1 MEGAKMTFIVRNY
14 QDSDLEPVVHL
25 WEVTPGMA
33 SVYSIAECIMSLRAG
48 SPAVVAVHQDK
59 VVGAAVASV
68 TDARAWVMR
77 VAVDPDHRGEGVPS
91 SLLTHLEDRLVNA
104 GVATISYLLAQEE
117 QMAEGLSRAGY
128 TRHEAAAYWEKR
140 EALTPGEALTLNALG
155 GRVLTRDLWQR
166 LAGMHDEKDII
177 DKRVVM
183 PLSNPERASAHGVMA
198 PHAIVLFGPPGTGK
212 TTFARAIAS
221 RLSWPFVEIFPSRL
235 TTEATGLAQALH
247 DTFALVDNLEKVLVF
262 IDEVEEI
269 ASAREGVSKSPAHGV
284 TNELLKIIP
293 AFRQRDTRLLVCAT
307 NSVRSLD
314 QAFMRPGRFDY
325 VIPIGPPDAY
335 ARAAIW
341 TSFVSRS
348 SRADVD
354 IEALVEASE
363 HFTPADIE
371 FASRSA
377 AQASFE
383 REMASGEAAGPV
395 GAATGDYLLA
405 ISLTRRTVS
414 DLDITRFDEDIA
426 LFGRL

>member
-1 MEGAKMTFIVRNY
+1 
-14 QDSDLEPVVHL
+14 
-25 WEVTPGMA
+25 
-33 SVYSIAECIMSLRAG
+33 MS
-48 SPAVVAVHQDK
+48 
-59 VVGAAVASV
+59 
-68 TDARAWVMR
+68 
-77 VAVDPDHRGEGVPS
+77 
-91 SLLTHLEDRLVNA
+91 
-104 GVATISYLLAQEE
+104 
-117 QMAEGLSRAGY
+117 EGLARAGY
-128 TRHEAAAYWEKR
+128 VRQDTAAYWEKR
-140 EALTPGEALTLNALG
+140 EALTPGEATTLNALG
-155 GRVLTRDLWQR
+155 GRVLARDLWQR

-183 PLSNPERASAHGVMA
+183 PLSNPERAAAHGVA
-198 PHAIVLFGPPGTGK
+198 PPHAIVLFGPPGTGK

-235 TTEATGLAQALH
+235 TTEPAGLAQALH
-247 DTFALVDNLEKVLVF
+247 DTFAQIDDLERVLVF

-269 ASAREGVSKSPAHGV
+269 ASTREGVGKSPAHGV

-325 VIPIGPPDAY
+325 VIPIGPPDQT

-341 TSFVSRS
+341 QSFASQSSRS
-348 SRADVD
+348 DIDVD
-354 IEALVEASE
+354 ALVAASK

-377 AQASFE
+377 AQVSFE
-383 REMASGEAAGPV
+383 REMSGAATGGPV
-395 GAATGDYLLA
+395 GASTEDYLRA
-405 ISLTRRTVS
+405 IAQTRRTVS
-414 DLDITRFDEDIA
+414 DVDITLFEEDIA

>member
-1 MEGAKMTFIVRNY
+1 MSFIVRNY
-14 QDSDLEPVVHL
+14 HDSDLEPVVHL

-33 SVYSIAECIMSLRAG
+33 SVYSIAECIVALRSGA
-48 SPAVVAVHQDK
+48 PAVVAVHQDT
-59 VVGAAVASV
+59 VVGAAVANVS
-68 TDARAWVMR
+68 DSRAWVMR
-77 VAVDPDHRGEGVPS
+77 VAVDPTHRGEGVPS
-91 SLLTHLEDRLVNA
+91 AVLTHLEERLVNE

-117 QMAEGLSRAGY
+117 QMSEGLARAGY
-128 TRHEAAAYWEKR
+128 VRHEAAAYWEKR
-140 EALTPGEALTLNALG
+140 EALTPGEATTLSALG

-166 LAGMHDEKDII
+166 LAGMHEEKDII

-183 PLSNPERASAHGVMA
+183 PLSHPERASAHGVLP

-221 RLSWPFVEIFPSRL
+221 RLAWPFVEIFPSRL
-235 TTEATGLAQALH
+235 TSEPGGLAQALH
-247 DTFALVDNLEKVLVF
+247 DTFALIDDLEKVLVF

-269 ASAREGVSKSPAHGV
+269 ASIREGVGKSPAHGV

-293 AFRQRDTRLLVCAT
+293 AFRQHDTRLLVCAT

-314 QAFMRPGRFDY
+314 QAFLRPGRFDY
-325 VIPIGPPDAY
+325 VIPIGPPDAT

-341 TSFVSRS
+341 ESFVSRS

-354 IEALVEASE
+354 IAELVKASA

-383 REMASGEAAGPV
+383 REMNSGNAEGPV
-395 GAATGDYLLA
+395 GASTQDYLHA
-405 ISLTRRTVS
+405 IAQTRRTVS
-414 DLDITRFDEDIA
+414 DIDIECFEEDIA

>member
-1 MEGAKMTFIVRNY
+1 MSFIVRNY

-25 WEVTPGMA
+25 WEVTPGMS
-33 SVYSIAECIMSLRAG
+33 SVYSIAECIAALRGDAF
-48 SPAVVAVHQDK
+48 AIVAVHQDT
-59 VVGAAVASV
+59 VVGAAVANVSES
-68 TDARAWVMR
+68 RAWVMR
-77 VAVDPDHRGEGVPS
+77 LAVDSNHRGEGVPS
-91 SLLTHLEDRLVNA
+91 ALLTHLEDRLVNA
-104 GVATISYLLAQEE
+104 GVATISYLLTEEE
-117 QMAEGLSRAGY
+117 QMADGLQRAGY
-128 TRHEAAAYWEKR
+128 TRREAAAYWEKR

-155 GRVLTRDLWQR
+155 GRVLARDLWPK
-166 LAGMHDEKDII
+166 LAGMHEEKDVI

-235 TTEATGLAQALH
+235 TADAAGMAQALH
-247 DTFALVDNLEKVLVF
+247 DTFALVDELEKVLVF

-307 NSVRSLD
+307 NSVRTLD
-314 QAFMRPGRFDY
+314 QAFLRPGRFDY
-325 VIPIGPPDAY
+325 VIPIGPPDTA

-341 TSFVSRS
+341 ASFVSRS
-348 SRADVD
+348 SRSDVD
-354 IEALVEASE
+354 IDALVEASE

-377 AQASFE
+377 AQVSFE
-383 REMASGEAAGPV
+383 REMSGDIGEIV
-395 GAATGDYLLA
+395 GASTSDYLSA
-405 ISLTRRTVS
+405 ISHIRRTVS
-414 DLDITRFDEDIA
+414 DVDIQLFEEDIA

>member
-1 MEGAKMTFIVRNY
+1 MSFIVRNY

-25 WEVTPGMA
+25 WEVTPGMS
-33 SVYSIAECIMSLRAG
+33 SVYSIAECIAALRGDAL
-48 SPAVVAVHQDK
+48 AIVAVHQDT

-68 TDARAWVMR
+68 SESRAWVMR
-77 VAVDPDHRGEGVPS
+77 LAVDSNHRGEGVPS
-91 SLLTHLEDRLVNA
+91 ALLTHLEDRLVNA
-104 GVATISYLLAQEE
+104 GVATISYLLTEEE
-117 QMAEGLSRAGY
+117 QMADGLQRAGY
-128 TRHEAAAYWEKR
+128 TRREAAAYWEKR
-140 EALTPGEALTLNALG
+140 EALTPGEAITLNALG
-155 GRVLTRDLWQR
+155 GRVLTRDLWPK
-166 LAGMHDEKDII
+166 LAGMHEEKEII

-235 TTEATGLAQALH
+235 TTDSAGMAQALH
-247 DTFALVDNLEKVLVF
+247 DTFALVDELEKVLVF

-307 NSVRSLD
+307 NSVRTLD
-314 QAFMRPGRFDY
+314 QAFLRPGRFDY
-325 VIPIGPPDAY
+325 VIPIGPPDAS

-348 SRADVD
+348 SRADVNID
-354 IEALVEASE
+354 ALVKASE
-363 HFTPADIE
+363 HFTPADME

-383 REMASGEAAGPV
+383 REMSGDTGEVV
-395 GAATGDYLLA
+395 GASTEDYLFA
-405 ISLTRRTVS
+405 ITHTRRTVS
-414 DLDITRFDEDIA
+414 DVDIQLFDEDIA

>member
-1 MEGAKMTFIVRNY
+1 MSFIVRNY

-25 WEVTPGMA
+25 WELTPGMA
-33 SVYSIAECIMSLRAG
+33 SVYSIAECISALRDD
-48 SPAVVAVHQDK
+48 AVAIVAVHQDT

-68 TDARAWVMR
+68 SESRAWVMR
-77 VAVDPDHRGEGVPS
+77 LAVDSNHRGEGVPS
-91 SLLTHLEDRLVNA
+91 ALLTHLENRLVNA
-104 GVATISYLLAQEE
+104 GVATISYLLAEEE
-117 QMAEGLSRAGY
+117 QMADGLLRAGY
-128 TRHEAAAYWEKR
+128 TRRETAAYWEKR
-140 EALTPGEALTLNALG
+140 EALTPGEAITLNTLG
-155 GRVLTRDLWQR
+155 GRVLTRDLWPK
-166 LAGMHDEKDII
+166 LAGMHEEKEII

-183 PLSNPERASAHGVMA
+183 PLANPERASAHGVMA

-235 TTEATGLAQALH
+235 TADSAGMAQALH
-247 DTFALVDNLEKVLVF
+247 DTFTLIDELEKVLVF

-307 NSVRSLD
+307 NSVRTLD
-314 QAFMRPGRFDY
+314 QAFLRPGRFDY
-325 VIPIGPPDAY
+325 IIPIGPPDAS

-341 TSFVSRS
+341 SSFVSRS
-348 SRADVD
+348 SRADVN
-354 IEALVEASE
+354 INALVEASE
-363 HFTPADIE
+363 FFTPADIE

-383 REMASGEAAGPV
+383 REMGGGTGEVV
-395 GAATGDYLLA
+395 GASTDDYLFA
-405 ISLTRRTVS
+405 ITHTRRTVS
-414 DLDITRFDEDIA
+414 DVDIKLFDEDIA
-426 LFGRL
+426 HFGRL

>member
-1 MEGAKMTFIVRNY
+1 MSFIVRNY
-14 QDSDLEPVVHL
+14 QDSDLESVVHL

-33 SVYSIAECIMSLRAG
+33 SVYSIAECIVSLRAG
-48 SPAVVAVHQDK
+48 TPAVVAVHKDI

-68 TDARAWVMR
+68 SDSRAWIMR
-77 VAVDPDHRGEGVPS
+77 LSVDPTRRGEGVPS
-91 SLLTHLEDRLVNA
+91 ALLTHLEETLVNS
-104 GVATISYLLAQEE
+104 GVATISYLLAEE
-117 QMAEGLSRAGY
+117 EMVSEGLARAGY

-140 EALTPGEALTLNALG
+140 EAFTPGEATTLNALG

-166 LAGMHDEKDII
+166 LAGMHDEKEII

-183 PLSNPERASAHGVMA
+183 PLSNPERASAHGVIS

-235 TTEATGLAQALH
+235 TAESAGLAQALH
-247 DTFALVDNLEKVLVF
+247 DTFALIDELEKVLVF

-269 ASAREGVSKSPAHGV
+269 ASAREGVGKSPAHGV

-314 QAFMRPGRFDY
+314 QAFLRPGRFDY
-325 VIPIGPPDAY
+325 VIPIGPPDAT
-335 ARAAIW
+335 ARDAIW
-341 TSFVSRS
+341 RSFVSRS
-348 SRADVD
+348 SRADID
-354 IEALVEASE
+354 ISALVDASE
-363 HFTPADIE
+363 YFTPADME
-371 FASRSA
+371 FSSRSA
-377 AQASFE
+377 AQTSFE
-383 REMASGEAAGPV
+383 REMVSGDAGGQV
-395 GAATGDYLLA
+395 GASTEDYLSA
-405 ISLTRRTVS
+405 INQTRRTVS
-414 DLDITRFDEDIA
+414 DIDIKCFGEDIA

>member
-1 MEGAKMTFIVRNY
+1 MSFIVRNY

-25 WEVTPGMA
+25 WELTPGMA
-33 SVYSIAECIMSLRAG
+33 SVYSIAECISALRDD
-48 SPAVVAVHQDK
+48 AVAIVAVHQDT

-68 TDARAWVMR
+68 SESRAWVMR
-77 VAVDPDHRGEGVPS
+77 LAVDSNHRGEGVPS
-91 SLLTHLEDRLVNA
+91 ALLTHLENRLVNA
-104 GVATISYLLAQEE
+104 GVATISYLLAEEE
-117 QMAEGLSRAGY
+117 QMADGLLRAGY
-128 TRHEAAAYWEKR
+128 TRRETAAYWEKR
-140 EALTPGEALTLNALG
+140 EALTPGEAITLNTLG
-155 GRVLTRDLWQR
+155 GRVLTRDLWPK
-166 LAGMHDEKDII
+166 LAGMHEEKEII

-183 PLSNPERASAHGVMA
+183 PLANPERASAHGVMA

-235 TTEATGLAQALH
+235 TADSAGMAQALH
-247 DTFALVDNLEKVLVF
+247 DTFTLIDELEKVLVF

-307 NSVRSLD
+307 NSVRTLD
-314 QAFMRPGRFDY
+314 QAFLRPGRFDY
-325 VIPIGPPDAY
+325 IIPIGPPDAS

-341 TSFVSRS
+341 SSFVSRS
-348 SRADVD
+348 SRADVN
-354 IEALVEASE
+354 INALVAASE
-363 HFTPADIE
+363 FFTPADIE

-383 REMASGEAAGPV
+383 REMGGGTGEVV
-395 GAATGDYLLA
+395 GASTEDYLFA
-405 ISLTRRTVS
+405 ITHTRRTVS
-414 DLDITRFDEDIA
+414 DVDIKLFDEDIA
-426 LFGRL
+426 HFGRL

>member
-1 MEGAKMTFIVRNY
+1 MSFIVRNY

-25 WEVTPGMA
+25 WEVTPGMS
-33 SVYSIAECIMSLRAG
+33 SVYSIAECIASLRAG
-48 SPAVVAVHQDK
+48 GLAVVAVHQDM
-59 VVGAAVASV
+59 VVGAAIASV
-68 TDARAWVMR
+68 SESRAWVMR
-77 VAVDPDHRGEGVPS
+77 IAVDPTHRGEGVPS
-91 SLLTHLEDRLVNA
+91 ALLTHLEERLVNA
-104 GVATISYLLAQEE
+104 GVATISYVMSSEE
-117 QMAEGLSRAGY
+117 QMSDGFARAGY
-128 TRHEAAAYWEKR
+128 TRREAAAYWEKR
-140 EALTPGEALTLNALG
+140 EALTPGEANTLNALG
-155 GRVLTRDLWQR
+155 GRVLSRDLWQR

-221 RLSWPFVEIFPSRL
+221 RLAWPFVEIFPSRL
-235 TTEATGLAQALH
+235 TADSAGLAQALH
-247 DTFALVDNLEKVLVF
+247 DTFALVDDLEKVLVF

-314 QAFMRPGRFDY
+314 QAFLRPGRFDY
-325 VIPIGPPDAY
+325 VIPIGPPDAS

-341 TSFVSRS
+341 SSFISRS
-348 SRADVD
+348 SRTDVD
-354 IEALVEASE
+354 IDALVAASE

-377 AQASFE
+377 AQVSFE
-383 REMASGEAAGPV
+383 REMSGDVSERV
-395 GAATGDYLLA
+395 GASTQDYLFA
-405 ISLTRRTVS
+405 IGQTRRTVS
-414 DLDITRFDEDIA
+414 DLDIQLFDEDIS

>member
-1 MEGAKMTFIVRNY
+1 METKLQTLDVFMFLITF
-14 QDSDLEPVVHL
+14 
-25 WEVTPGMA
+25 M
-33 SVYSIAECIMSLRAG
+33 
-48 SPAVVAVHQDK
+48 AVV
-59 VVGAAVASV
+59 GPVAFVSSGSQLGTKLPVLDVFIFFITFLSV
-68 TDARAWVMR
+68 ITI
-77 VAVDPDHRGEGVPS
+77 GSKFVPK
-91 SLLTHLEDRLVNA
+91 A
-104 GVATISYLLAQEE
+104 
-117 QMAEGLSRAGY
+117 
-128 TRHEAAAYWEKR
+128 K
-140 EALTPGEALTLNALG
+140 PK
-155 GRVLTRDLWQR
+155 
-166 LAGMHDEKDII
+166 KDII

-183 PLSNPERASAHGVMA
+183 PLSNPERASAHGVIA

-235 TTEATGLAQALH
+235 TADSAGLAQALH
-247 DTFALVDNLEKVLVF
+247 DTFAQVDELEKVLVF

-307 NSVRSLD
+307 NSVRTLD
-314 QAFMRPGRFDY
+314 QAFLRPGRFDY
-325 VIPIGPPDAY
+325 IIPIGPPDAS

-348 SRADVD
+348 SRADVNID
-354 IEALVEASE
+354 ALVEASE
-363 HFTPADIE
+363 HFTPADME

-383 REMASGEAAGPV
+383 REMRGDTGETV
-395 GAATGDYLLA
+395 GASTQDYLFA
-405 ISLTRRTVS
+405 IGQTRRTVS
-414 DLDITRFDEDIA
+414 DLDIQSFDEDIA

>member
-1 MEGAKMTFIVRNY
+1 MSFIVRNY
-14 QDSDLEPVVHL
+14 HDSDLEPVVHL

-33 SVYSIAECIMSLRAG
+33 SVYSIAECIMALRVGA
-48 SPAVVAVHQDK
+48 PVVVAMYQDT
-59 VVGAAVASV
+59 VVGAAVANVSNS
-68 TDARAWVMR
+68 RAWVMR
-77 VAVDPDHRGEGVPS
+77 VAVDPRHRGAGVTTA
-91 SLLTHLEDRLVNA
+91 LLTHLEERLVNE
-104 GVATISYLLAQEE
+104 GVTTISYLLAQEE
-117 QMAEGLSRAGY
+117 KMAGGLAQAGY
-128 TRHEAAAYWEKR
+128 LRHEAAAYWEKR
-140 EALTPGEALTLNALG
+140 EALTPGEATTLSALG

-166 LAGMHDEKDII
+166 LAGMHEEKDII

-183 PLSNPERASAHGVMA
+183 PLSHLERAAAHGVLP

-221 RLSWPFVEIFPSRL
+221 RLAWPFVEIFPSRL
-235 TTEATGLAQALH
+235 TSESGGLAQALH
-247 DTFALVDNLEKVLVF
+247 DTFDLIDELERVLVF

-269 ASAREGVSKSPAHGV
+269 ASTREGVGKSPAHGV

-314 QAFMRPGRFDY
+314 QAFLRPGRFDY
-325 VIPIGPPDAY
+325 VIPIGPPDKT
-335 ARAAIW
+335 ARSAIW
-341 TSFVSRS
+341 ESFVSRS

-354 IEALVEASE
+354 IAALVEASE

-383 REMASGEAAGPV
+383 REMSAGDSDGPV
-395 GAATGDYLLA
+395 GASTQDYLHA
-405 ISLTRRTVS
+405 TAQTRRTVS
-414 DLDITRFDEDIA
+414 DIDIERFREDIS
-426 LFGRL
+426 LYGRL

>member
-1 MEGAKMTFIVRNY
+1 MTFLVRSF

-33 SVYSIAECIMSLRAG
+33 SVFSIAECIAALRAG
-48 SPAVVAVHQDK
+48 GTAAVAVHQNV
-59 VVGAAVASV
+59 VVGAALANVSES
-68 TDARAWVMR
+68 RAWIMR
-77 VAVDPDHRGEGVPS
+77 IAVDPSHRGEGMPS
-91 SLLTHLEDRLVNA
+91 ALLDHLETQLVLA
-104 GVATISYLLAQEE
+104 GVATISYLLAQAEP
-117 QMAEGLSRAGY
+117 MSEGLARAGY
-128 TRHEAAAYWEKR
+128 VRQDTAAYWEKR
-140 EALTPGEALTLNALG
+140 EALTPGEATTLNALG
-155 GRVLTRDLWQR
+155 GRVLARDLWQR

-183 PLSNPERASAHGVMA
+183 PLSNPERAAAHGVA
-198 PHAIVLFGPPGTGK
+198 PPHAIVLFGPPGTGK

-235 TTEATGLAQALH
+235 TTEPAGLAQALH
-247 DTFALVDNLEKVLVF
+247 DTFAQIDDLERVLVF

-269 ASAREGVSKSPAHGV
+269 ASTREGVAKSPAHGV

-325 VIPIGPPDAY
+325 VIPIGPPDQT

-341 TSFVSRS
+341 QSFASQSSRS
-348 SRADVD
+348 D
-354 IEALVEASE
+354 IDIDALVAASK

-377 AQASFE
+377 AQVSFE
-383 REMASGEAAGPV
+383 REMSGSEASGPV
-395 GAATGDYLLA
+395 GASTEDYLRA
-405 ISLTRRTVS
+405 IAQTRRTVS
-414 DLDITRFDEDIA
+414 DVDITLFEEDIA

>member
-1 MEGAKMTFIVRNY
+1 M
-14 QDSDLEPVVHL
+14 
-25 WEVTPGMA
+25 
-33 SVYSIAECIMSLRAG
+33 
-48 SPAVVAVHQDK
+48 
-59 VVGAAVASV
+59 
-68 TDARAWVMR
+68 
-77 VAVDPDHRGEGVPS
+77 
-91 SLLTHLEDRLVNA
+91 
-104 GVATISYLLAQEE
+104 
-117 QMAEGLSRAGY
+117 
-128 TRHEAAAYWEKR
+128 
-140 EALTPGEALTLNALG
+140 
-155 GRVLTRDLWQR
+155 
-166 LAGMHDEKDII
+166 
-177 DKRVVM
+177 
-183 PLSNPERASAHGVMA
+183 
-198 PHAIVLFGPPGTGK
+198 
-212 TTFARAIAS
+212 
-221 RLSWPFVEIFPSRL
+221 EIFPSRL

>member
-1 MEGAKMTFIVRNY
+1 MSFIVRNF

-33 SVYSIAECIMSLRAG
+33 SVFSIAECIAALRAG
-48 SPAVVAVHQDK
+48 GAAVVAVHQNI
-59 VVGAAVASV
+59 VVGAALASV
-68 TDARAWVMR
+68 SDSRAWIMR
-77 VAVDPDHRGEGVPS
+77 IAADPAHRGEGMPS
-91 SLLTHLEDRLVNA
+91 ALLNHLEASLVNT

-117 QMAEGLSRAGY
+117 LMSEGLARAGY
-128 TRHEAAAYWEKR
+128 VRHEPAAYWEKR
-140 EALTPGEALTLNALG
+140 EALTPGEATTLSSLG

-166 LAGMHDEKDII
+166 LAGMHGEKDII

-183 PLSNPERASAHGVMA
+183 PLSNPERATAHGVA
-198 PHAIVLFGPPGTGK
+198 PPHAIVLFGPPGTGK

-235 TTEATGLAQALH
+235 TTEPAGLAQALH
-247 DTFALVDNLEKVLVF
+247 DTFAEIDDLERVLVF

-269 ASAREGVSKSPAHGV
+269 ASTREGVGKSPAHGV

-307 NSVRSLD
+307 NSVRTLD

-325 VIPIGPPDAY
+325 VIPIGPPDAI

-341 TSFVSRS
+341 ESFVSQS
-348 SRADVD
+348 SRTD
-354 IEALVEASE
+354 IDISALVAASE
-363 HFTPADIE
+363 HFTPADVE

-377 AQASFE
+377 AQVSFE
-383 REMASGEAAGPV
+383 REMSSGEVNGPV
-395 GAATGDYLLA
+395 GASTEDYLRA
-405 ISLTRRTVS
+405 IAQTRRTVS
-414 DLDITRFDEDIA
+414 DVDIHLFEEDIA

>member
-1 MEGAKMTFIVRNY
+1 MSFIVRNY

-25 WEVTPGMA
+25 WEVTPGMS
-33 SVYSIAECIMSLRAG
+33 SVYSIAECIAALRGDAF
-48 SPAVVAVHQDK
+48 AIVAVHQDT
-59 VVGAAVASV
+59 VVGAAVANVSES
-68 TDARAWVMR
+68 RAWVMR
-77 VAVDPDHRGEGVPS
+77 LAVDSNHRGEGVPS
-91 SLLTHLEDRLVNA
+91 ALLTHLEDRLVNA
-104 GVATISYLLAQEE
+104 GVATISYLLTEEE
-117 QMAEGLSRAGY
+117 QMADGLQRAGY
-128 TRHEAAAYWEKR
+128 TRREAAAYWEKR
-140 EALTPGEALTLNALG
+140 EALTPGEALTLNVLG
-155 GRVLTRDLWQR
+155 GRVLARDLWPK
-166 LAGMHDEKDII
+166 LAGMHEEKDVI

-235 TTEATGLAQALH
+235 TADAAGMAQALH
-247 DTFALVDNLEKVLVF
+247 DTFALVDELEKVLVF

-307 NSVRSLD
+307 NSVRTLD
-314 QAFMRPGRFDY
+314 QAFLRPGRFDY
-325 VIPIGPPDAY
+325 VIPIGPPDTA

-341 TSFVSRS
+341 ASFVSRS
-348 SRADVD
+348 SRSDVD
-354 IEALVEASE
+354 IDALVEASE

-377 AQASFE
+377 AQVSFE
-383 REMASGEAAGPV
+383 REMSGDIGEIV
-395 GAATGDYLLA
+395 GASTSDYLSA
-405 ISLTRRTVS
+405 ISHIRRTVS
-414 DLDITRFDEDIA
+414 DVDIQLFEEDIA